1 MSEVIG
7 IGAAPRRKEDL
18 RFLTGRG
25 NYVADIQRPAMVA
38 GIFARSPHAH
48 AEIKSIDTSAAR
60 AMPGV
65 LAVFTGAD
73 LKADGVNGLPCGWG
87 IKGKN
92 GQAMK
97 EPPHPAMAQDEVRY
111 VGDAVAFVV
120 AESVQQA
127 RNGAEVL
134 AVDYHVLPAVIGL
147 TDALKPDAALV
158 YDDVPNNLCCDWALG
173 DKAATDAAFSK
184 AAHVARIKLVNN
196 RLVGN
201 PMEPRAAIAEF
212 HPETG
217 HCTLWSTSQFPHV
230 VRLLMGL
237 FVLNIPQQKLRVIA
251 PDVGG
256 GFGVKQFH
264 YAEEAGV
271 TWACRKVGRPIKGGW
286 GRSEGFVSDAH
297 GRDHVTEAE
306 LGLDADGKFL
316 GLRVKTIANLGGYIS
331 TFGPNIPTNLYG
343 PLLAGVYTTPAI
355 YCEVKVVFT
364 NTVPVDAYRGAGR
377 PEATFVLERLVDVAA
392 RDLGIDRIE
401 IRRRNMIPKE
411 AYPYQ
416 TPVMVQYDS
425 GDPKG
430 CLEKALE
437 VSHWSRFPAR
447 REEAAGRGKLR
458 GIGIVTYIEA

>member
-38 GIFARSPHAH
+38 GVFARSPHAH
-48 AEIKSIDTSAAR
+48 AKIKSIDTSAAR

-73 LKADGVNGLPCGWG
+73 LKADGVSGLPCGWG
-87 IKGKN
+87 IKSKD
-92 GQAMK
+92 GQPMK
-97 EPPHPAMAQDEVRY
+97 EPPHPAMVQDKVRY

-120 AESVQQA
+120 AESVHQA
-127 RNGAEVL
+127 RNAAEAL
-134 AVDYHVLPAVIGL
+134 AVDYHLLPAVIGL
-147 TDALKPDAALV
+147 SDALKPDTALV
-158 YDDVPNNLCCDWALG
+158 YDDVPNNLCCDWDLG
-173 DKAATDAAFSK
+173 DQVATDAAFSK

-217 HCTLWSTSQFPHV
+217 HYTLWSTSQFPHV

-264 YAEEAGV
+264 YASGS
-271 TWACRKVGRPIKGGW
+271 CRFCCKSSKLPGAIFSAVKKSDRRPPVDVASI
-286 GRSEGFVSDAH
+286 
-297 GRDHVTEAE
+297 HVTE
-306 LGLDADGKFL
+306 
-316 GLRVKTIANLGGYIS
+316 
-331 TFGPNIPTNLYG
+331 
-343 PLLAGVYTTPAI
+343 
-355 YCEVKVVFT
+355 
-364 NTVPVDAYRGAGR
+364 
-377 PEATFVLERLVDVAA
+377 VASEF
-392 RDLGIDRIE
+392 IF
-401 IRRRNMIPKE
+401 RR
-411 AYPYQ
+411 
-416 TPVMVQYDS
+416 
-425 GDPKG
+425 
-430 CLEKALE
+430 
-437 VSHWSRFPAR
+437 
-447 REEAAGRGKLR
+447 
-458 GIGIVTYIEA
+458 